1 MAQMELDKTL
11 LYFLSGDNG
20 VGIGA
25 NFDVLPVWHTWLEVG
40 IMELELEQTVL
51 YFLCGIRG

>member
-1 MAQMELDKTL
+1 MA
-11 LYFLSGDNG
+11 YVARSGDNG
-20 VGIGA
+20 VGTGA
-25 NFDVLPVWHTWLEVG
+25 NCVVLHVWHTWLDVE